1 MLDASDYIIIIEEV
15 STHVIS
21 WIAIM
26 STFLSA
32 LDYIVKE
39 SVSVH
44 SVVSLFVYNYITGTC
59 YLAWVERAKYVY
71 LSLSL

>member
-1 MLDASDYIIIIEEV
+1 MKQDYALDCIILLTLTPGVHFTLV

-26 STFLSA
+26 SPFLSA

-39 SVSVH
+39 AVS
-44 SVVSLFVYNYITGTC
+44 
-59 YLAWVERAKYVY
+59 R
-71 LSLSL
+71 